1 VYNTSV
7 GVKVVHTLFTQ
18 PKPVSPD
25 KLLLFHNWR
34 SIYSVEQVAYEA
46 ENGHF
51 SFAQLSSLSSFHHF
65 VTPTS
70 PNPRP
75 VEMAAARSA
84 APTPEPSLESIVV
97 TLSA

>member
-1 VYNTSV
+1 MGVIVGHGYGSV
-7 GVKVVHTLFTQ
+7 MGMGTFT
-18 PKPVSPD
+18 
-25 KLLLFHNWR
+25 LLLFHNWR